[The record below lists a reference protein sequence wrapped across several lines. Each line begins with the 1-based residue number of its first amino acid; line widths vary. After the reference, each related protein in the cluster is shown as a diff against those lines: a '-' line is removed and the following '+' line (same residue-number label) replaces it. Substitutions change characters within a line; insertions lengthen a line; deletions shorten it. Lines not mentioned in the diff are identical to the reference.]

1 MSDSWKESRG
11 YYPGDWVRPRS
22 NSGDWRPLVDLTEV
36 FPGHRSI
43 DRSGDFELYD
53 APVGV
58 RLTAEEADK
67 SEPLAFDG
75 EEEDLGNS
83 VHVWKSDDGYHLL
96 YYEGSC
102 VAYAISDDGYKWNR
116 PKLGIVE
123 KSGSKENNLV
133 TDQGGD
139 TFKCVFEDPK
149 ASPEERFKGMGCEG
163 AMLNSETWEVA
174 NEGEEVDE
182 KEVER
187 WWADQEYLGPDF
199 TGPRL
204 VLKGRVIGW
213 TSPDRIHWKRCDEI
227 LANFPMDGGLSVRY
241 DENSGYFYGYCR
253 IQGVPQEQF
262 DLPGSGAPEVGI
274 FHRAIGLTRTKDFL
288 NWTAP
293 KLVLFPDGQ
302 DPPDTS
308 FYGGGYFLYPGKE
321 DLHCMLVQV
330 YHHASD
336 HVDSQIAFS
345 RDGLIWQR
353 PERRAIIPVGGP
365 GCDDSAMVYSWGSG
379 IVDLPDGSWGSLFG
393 AYNKLHNAPRVPGKQ
408 STALHWA
415 RWQPHRFCSIES
427 EVEGRFTIP
436 TVSRIF
442 DDLRLNYRCK
452 PGGWIKVEILRQIPS
467 RIHPDVDPVAGFTF
481 AESDRLTGDS
491 TDEVVTWNGKGD
503 LSGIG
508 EMLAIRLK
516 MFRAKLFAYKV

>member
-274 FHRAIGLTRTKDFL
+274 FHRAIGSDSNQGFSQLDCSKAGPVSRWTGSARYLFL
-288 NWTAP
+288 RRRLLSISRKGGFALHAGAGLPSCVGSCGQPDRVQPRWIDMAAP
-293 KLVLFPDGQ
+293 
-302 DPPDTS
+302 
-308 FYGGGYFLYPGKE
+308 E
-321 DLHCMLVQV
+321 EE
-330 YHHASD
+330 SD
-336 HVDSQIAFS
+336 H
-345 RDGLIWQR
+345 
-353 PERRAIIPVGGP
+353 P
-365 GCDDSAMVYSWGSG
+365 GW
-379 IVDLPDGSWGSLFG
+379 W
-393 AYNKLHNAPRVPGKQ
+393 
-408 STALHWA
+408 
-415 RWQPHRFCSIES
+415 
-427 EVEGRFTIP
+427 
-436 TVSRIF
+436 
-442 DDLRLNYRCK
+442 
-452 PGGWIKVEILRQIPS
+452 
-467 RIHPDVDPVAGFTF
+467 
-481 AESDRLTGDS
+481 TG
-491 TDEVVTWNGKGD
+491 
-503 LSGIG
+503 
-508 EMLAIRLK
+508 M
-516 MFRAKLFAYKV
+516 